1 MKKCLL
7 AFLASFLVL
16 PVLLAQEQQE
26 ATTTAELQREETRT
40 ISPVML
46 AFGGDSTIDIIGLR
60 LGIWGHCHDLT
71 GLDLS
76 IGGEAQNAYGL
87 QIALIRNRVN
97 DVAGTLQIAVGWNVA
112 QELSGVQIAPFWN
125 ESLVMRG
132 LQVGLVNSTSDMR
145 GLQVGLINA
154 ADTTYGYQIGLINV
168 IKGSRVPF
176 FPGINFQ
183 FTED

>member
-125 ESLVMRG
+125 ESLVMR
-132 LQVGLVNSTSDMR
+132 NSTSDMR
-145 GLQVGLINA
+145 GLQIGLINA